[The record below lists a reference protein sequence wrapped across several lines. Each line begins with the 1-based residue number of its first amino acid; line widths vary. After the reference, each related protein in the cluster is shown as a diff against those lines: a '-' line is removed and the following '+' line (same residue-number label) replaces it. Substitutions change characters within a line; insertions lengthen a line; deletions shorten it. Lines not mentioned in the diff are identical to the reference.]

1 MTTVQLVL
9 KTEEWDHFSR
19 VFVNKRPENANRSR
33 YKLKKQNNYGGR
45 LKQMVSLTRLFL
57 IQVSLNVTYNSMSY
71 ILPFTH
77 MVREYVLSTTIA

>member
-1 MTTVQLVL
+1 
-9 KTEEWDHFSR
+9 
-19 VFVNKRPENANRSR
+19 
-33 YKLKKQNNYGGR
+33 
-45 LKQMVSLTRLFL
+45 MVSLTRLFL